1 MPADFITRSGLV
13 GQRDIVTGSIDHS
26 YTWLFDK
33 RAVESFTGDVQILG
47 NWKYND
53 FAHGGP
59 ILNRYLHVNANARL
73 HGGWNVGVSYFQESF
88 GYDSTIYRSYG
99 VLQPNGTVTPFTG
112 GGDRLPNHDY
122 VLSFSTPS
130 WKHFDANVFTLAG
143 LNDENYAEWASARIW
158 STSIGMNFRPSDQL
172 RMNAT
177 YTDNRYYRVTDG
189 SRVLLQDVARGT
201 LEYQLSRA
209 FQLRVISQYS
219 VDSRDVL
226 RDDSRTNL
234 PLVIKSGST
243 YVPATAYD
251 NRGLQTN
258 FLFTYLPTPGTVVY
272 FGYGN
277 LRQQPDGLNRPQ
289 LSAVQ
294 SDFFL
299 KLSYLWRMR
308 G

>member
-1 MPADFITRSGLV
+1 MT
-13 GQRDIVTGSIDHS
+13 
-26 YTWLFDK
+26 
-33 RAVESFTGDVQILG
+33 
-47 NWKYND
+47 
-53 FAHGGP
+53 
-59 ILNRYLHVNANARL
+59 
-73 HGGWNVGVSYFQESF
+73 
-88 GYDSTIYRSYG
+88 
-99 VLQPNGTVTPFTG
+99 
-112 GGDRLPNHDY
+112 Y
-122 VLSFSTPS
+122 V
-130 WKHFDANVFTLAG
+130 DG
-143 LNDENYAEWASARIW
+143 
-158 STSIGMNFRPSDQL
+158 
-172 RMNAT
+172 
-177 YTDNRYYRVTDG
+177 RYYRVTDG
-189 SRVLLQDVARGT
+189 SRVLLQDVVRGT